1 MEHPMSTRILAVIGA
16 TGAQGGSL
24 ARAALADSSGEWA
37 VRAVTRQPDGDAAR
51 ELAAAGAEV
60 VRADLDDEDSLRDAF
75 EGAHGAFCVTNFW
88 EHFSGAK
95 EIEQAKNLAQAAR
108 ASDVQH
114 VIWSTLED
122 TRDYLPAG
130 DTRMPR
136 LQGEYAV
143 PHFDAKAEADVH
155 FTGLRTTYLRAC
167 FFWDNLYAFGLG
179 PTRSDD
185 GSYSVTF
192 PMGDSPMAGMA
203 AEDVGRAAFGV
214 FAAGDHFVG
223 KTVGLVSEF
232 LTIKEM
238 VTGLE
243 AVLPTGP
250 IGYNDPEPDL
260 YRTFGFPGADELGN
274 MFQIYRDFPEEFAAK
289 RDAQLT
295 RELNPGLLTFE
306 QFLAKH
312 KDKIQL

>member
-1 MEHPMSTRILAVIGA
+1 MSTKTIAVIGA

-24 ARAALADSSGEWA
+24 TRAALADTSGEWA
-37 VRAVTRQPDGDAAR
+37 VRAITRNPDGDVAR
-51 ELAAAGAEV
+51 GLAAAGAEV
-60 VRADLDDEDSLRDAF
+60 VRADLDDVESLTEAF
-75 EGAHGAFCVTNFW
+75 DGAYGAFCVTNFW

-95 EIEQAKNLAQAAR
+95 EIEQARNLAQAAGS
-108 ASDVQH
+108 AGVQH

-143 PHFDAKAEADVH
+143 PHFDAKAEADKL
-155 FTGLRTTYLRAC
+155 FADLPTTYLRAS

-179 PTRSDD
+179 PTKGDD

-192 PMGDSPMAGMA
+192 PMGDSPMAGIA
-203 AEDVGRAAFGV
+203 AEDVGKVAFGV
-214 FAAGDHFVG
+214 FKAGDRFIG
-223 KTVGLVSEF
+223 KTFGIASEF
-232 LTIKEM
+232 LTIREM
-238 VTGLE
+238 ADGLE
-243 AVLPTGP
+243 AVLPTGS
-250 IGYNDPEPDL
+250 IAYNNPEPDL
-260 YRTFGFPGADELGN
+260 YRTFGFPGADEMGN

-289 RDAQLT
+289 RDTSLA
-295 RELNPGLLTFE
+295 RELNPELQTYE

-312 KDKIQL
+312 KDKIPL